1 MSTVTAGPAAVVSE
15 SSKRTLARLAG
26 TPALIAASVAML
38 IVGILVGILIGNAA
52 RKRID
57 RWSHGIS

>member
-1 MSTVTAGPAAVVSE
+1 MSTATAGPTAAISE
-15 SSKRTLARLAG
+15 HSKRTFARLAG
-26 TPALIAASVAML
+26 ASTLIIASVAML
-38 IVGILVGILIGNAA
+38 IAGIFIGSAA

>member
-1 MSTVTAGPAAVVSE
+1 MSTATARPGPALSE
-15 SSKRTLARLAG
+15 SSKRTFARLAG
-26 TPALIAASVAML
+26 MSTVIIAGVGML
-38 IVGILVGILIGNAA
+38 IVGILIGSAA

>member
-1 MSTVTAGPAAVVSE
+1 MSAATAEPDTALSE

-26 TPALIAASVAML
+26 TSTVITASVAVL
-38 IVGILVGILIGNAA
+38 IVGILIGNAA

-57 RWSHGIS
+57 RMSHGISLM

>member
-1 MSTVTAGPAAVVSE
+1 MSTATAGPATTLSE
-15 SSKRTLARLAG
+15 SSKRTFARLAG
-26 TPALIAASVAML
+26 LSTAIIAGVAML
-38 IVGILVGILIGNAA
+38 LVGILIGSAA

>member
-1 MSTVTAGPAAVVSE
+1 MST
-15 SSKRTLARLAG
+15 
-26 TPALIAASVAML
+26 LIIASVAML
-38 IVGILVGILIGNAA
+38 LVGILIGSAA

>member
-1 MSTVTAGPAAVVSE
+1 MSTPTAEAVTAVSE
-15 SSKRTLARLAG
+15 RSKRTLARLAG
-26 TPALIAASVAML
+26 PYALIAASVATL
-38 IVGILVGILIGNAA
+38 IVGILIGNAA